1 MGLISSIKKV
11 VKAATGNS
19 GNSNAA
25 QRKAV
30 KLASAGANE
39 DIRKKMA
46 ALRKAK
52 KPRPTRGQ
60 RGRESTII
68 TPNSEIQSRTMLG

>member
-46 ALRKAK
+46 LRKAK